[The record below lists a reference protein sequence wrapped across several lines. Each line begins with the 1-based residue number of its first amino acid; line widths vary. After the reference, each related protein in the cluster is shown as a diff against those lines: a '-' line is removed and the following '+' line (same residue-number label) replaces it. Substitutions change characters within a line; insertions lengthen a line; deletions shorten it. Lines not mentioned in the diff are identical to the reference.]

1 MLTVDSSFSPFETK
15 KRTRLMRAER
25 ETEKNIKGEK
35 ERKREEERERV
46 DFTTLTTF

>member
-25 ETEKNIKGEK
+25 ETGKILR
-35 ERKREEERERV
+35 ERKKERERKS
-46 DFTTLTTF
+46 